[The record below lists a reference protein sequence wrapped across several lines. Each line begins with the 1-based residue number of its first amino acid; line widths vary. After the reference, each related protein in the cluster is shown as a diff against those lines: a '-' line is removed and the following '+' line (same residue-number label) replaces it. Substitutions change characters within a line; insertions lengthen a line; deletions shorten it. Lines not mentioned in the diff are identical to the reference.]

1 MSSTSHP
8 QRKRKKFEDLSKQR
22 QETLKLAERI
32 EKFGVPNE
40 WSCLFCFENNC
51 ECFVMSA
58 RPDLKCSTCTR
69 RGKPCVAI
77 SWDSLDR
84 TMERKASE
92 IEDAEEKLRGVNAE
106 VRRMMAL
113 VL

>member
-1 MSSTSHP
+1 M
-8 QRKRKKFEDLSKQR
+8 
-22 QETLKLAERI
+22 I
-32 EKFGVPNE
+32 
-40 WSCLFCFENNC
+40 
-51 ECFVMSA
+51 SA

-84 TMERKASE
+84 TIEKKASE

-106 VRRMMAL
+106 VRKMMAL
-113 VL
+113 VV